1 MNTKVVIIIHHNY
14 CFSLNQNSEIVLIFF
29 AFSTWNTV
37 GQDTVSQLND
47 LQTRKNNLQ
56 APECMKSY

>member
-14 CFSLNQNSEIVLIFF
+14 CFSLSQNNEIVLIVFE
-29 AFSTWNTV
+29 FSTWNTV
-37 GQDTVSQLND
+37 GQATVSQFNS
-47 LQTRKNNLQ
+47 LQIGKNNFQ